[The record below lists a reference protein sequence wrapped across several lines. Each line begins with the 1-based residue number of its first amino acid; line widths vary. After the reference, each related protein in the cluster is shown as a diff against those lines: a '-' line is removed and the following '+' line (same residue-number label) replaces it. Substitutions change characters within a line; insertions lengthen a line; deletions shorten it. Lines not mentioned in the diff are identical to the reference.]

1 MENGKY
7 LNVKLPE
14 DCMEDSPLYK
24 QALVDNLK
32 STNKKFTLTSKQVVK
47 LNERLLTLSEDYER
61 AEMNGSKSYTYFLRL
76 RYLTMEGVRNM
87 YFEYVIRCAQFM
99 DAVHDKL
106 EELQV
111 DIEEINSSDGE
122 DIERVSI
129 ESDEESEAGW

>member
-14 DCMEDSPLYK
+14 DCMEDSPCYK

-32 STNKKFTLTSKQVVK
+32 STKKKFSRASTQVVK
-47 LNERLLTLSEDYER
+47 LNEKLLILSEDYER
-61 AEMNGSKSYTYFLRL
+61 ARMNGRTSYTYFLRL
-76 RYLTMEGVRNM
+76 RYLTVEGVRNM

-99 DAVHDKL
+99 EAVHDKL

-111 DIEEINSSDGE
+111 DLEEINSSDGE

-129 ESDEESEAGW
+129 ETDEESEAGW